1 MARYRTTVHSS
12 RNADDAFEYMAAFEH
27 SAEWDPGVAEAE
39 RLTDGPV
46 GLDTRFRVVT
56 LFMGRRIPLE
66 YRVTAF
72 GPGRR
77 VVVTAES
84 SSLRSVDDI
93 TVEPDGDG
101 SAMTYDADLSLRGA
115 FALFSPLL
123 GVAFNRIGDRA
134 QGGLRRELNR

>member
-1 MARYRTTVHSS
+1 MARYRTTVHAT
-12 RNADDAFEYMAAFEH
+12 RDADDVFAYMAAFEH

-46 GLDTRFRVVT
+46 GPDTRFRVVT
-56 LFMGRRIPLE
+56 LVAGRKIPLE

-84 SSLRSVDDI
+84 SSLRSVDEI
-93 TVEPDGDG
+93 TVDADGDG
-101 SAMTYDADLSLRGA
+101 SSMTYDADLSLRGV
-115 FALFSPLL
+115 FVLLTPLL
-123 GVAFNRIGDRA
+123 AVAFHRIGDRA
-134 QGGLRRELNR
+134 RGGLRRELNR